1 MENINVAAYYDY
13 ETLPTAEE
21 AAIQSEYA
29 NDLKTYL
36 VETATKLVMGE
47 YNVAD
52 LQSYID
58 YAYENLGLQEYI
70 DVQQIRVDRFMDA
83 MGL

>member
-1 MENINVAAYYDY
+1 MPQ
-13 ETLPTAEE
+13 TPEE
-21 AAIQSEYA
+21 SAIQAEYA

-36 VETATKLVMGE
+36 VETATKLCMGE
-47 YNVAD
+47 YDLAD

-58 YAYENLGLQEYI
+58 YAYENLNLQEYI
-70 DVQQIRVDRFMDA
+70 DIQQQRVDRFMDA

>member
-1 MENINVAAYYDY
+1 
-13 ETLPTAEE
+13 
-21 AAIQSEYA
+21 
-29 NDLKTYL
+29 
-36 VETATKLVMGE
+36 MGE

-70 DVQQIRVDRFMDA
+70 DAQQARVDRFMDA